1 MIKVY
6 NKQKIVDQK
15 KLFKI
20 VKKLKKEN
28 KKIVMTNGCFDIIH
42 PGHVSYLEKSKK
54 LGDVLIVLL
63 NSDKSIKMNKGK
75 NRPINNLYFRQQV
88 LAGLSS
94 VNYLTSF
101 KDKTPKELYKIMKP
115 NILTKGFDV
124 AKKSIAGAEY
134 VKKYGGKVKLIKFD
148 IRFSTTKIIKNI
160 RTNSID

>member
-88 LAGLSS
+88 LSGLSS

-101 KDKTPKELYKIMKP
+101 KDKTPKKLYKIMKP

-124 AKKSIAGAEY
+124 AKKLIAGADY
-134 VKKYGGKVKLIKFD
+134 VKKYGGKVKLIKYD
-148 IRFSTTKIIKNI
+148 MRFSTTKIIKNI